1 MGYTVGHPS
10 DMRCAVSRIDR
21 HACILRY
28 LPSLFYLAINP
39 ATADSAVEI
48 LTAPP
53 VATVVIAA
61 TGAPTAKAQAV
72 PATAVGAD
80 RAVHVV
86 DGTLRARNRR

>member
-1 MGYTVGHPS
+1 M
-10 DMRCAVSRIDR
+10 
-21 HACILRY
+21 
-28 LPSLFYLAINP
+28 PSLFYLLINP

-48 LTAPP
+48 VGAPP

-61 TGAPTAKAQAV
+61 TGAPTATATAQAV